1 MVHCVARHFRINNEQ
16 SQEAVRPGGH
26 HLKCAGNPPDSEALR
41 SLPVK
46 TAYLDGELGATEFG
60 TPSCTKSDICPQL
73 RASSRR

>member
-1 MVHCVARHFRINNEQ
+1 MPLESFALVTTIIVFRI
-16 SQEAVRPGGH
+16 PLGGSIRQ
-26 HLKCAGNPPDSEALR
+26 KSRRSIEALR